1 MRTICTDIDN
11 LCQIASM
18 HRTVEPHAKLGRIVH
33 PVVLQIG
40 IFLGFNCHLDAR
52 TVVLLET
59 ETLTLDVVV
68 GSIR

>member
-1 MRTICTDIDN
+1 
-11 LCQIASM
+11 M
-18 HRTVEPHAKLGRIVH
+18 HGTVEPHAKLGRIVH

-59 ETLTLDVVV
+59 KTLALDVVV